1 MKETIF
7 EIYNPQ
13 NEFFLLTKD
22 ARRITHI
29 ALSSFILP
37 VLFYVIAGVLTQ
49 NVFAPLYFG
58 DPHQASSTARE
69 AFGLYALF
77 GTVTALVF
85 LWVRFYEG
93 RPFHTIG
100 FTKKGAAVKYLFG
113 FMTGMIMVVVIVG
126 TMAVFNS
133 IEIDVEN
140 INPTGISAIGGV
152 IIFLF
157 AYIIQGAS
165 EEIVSRG
172 WMFQVIGARYK
183 PWLSVVITSIL
194 FAFLHMGNSGVNPLG
209 VINLLLISVLFTLFV
224 MKDGS
229 LWGACALHSA
239 WNWTLGNVFGLS
251 VSGSSEKVTVF
262 DLNTTGNGLISGG
275 DFGPEGSLIT
285 TVVLLIAILLIVVLI
300 KGNK

>member
-13 NEFFLLTKD
+13 NDFFLLTKD

-29 ALSSFILP
+29 ALSSLILP

-58 DPHQASSTARE
+58 DPTQASGSARE

-77 GTVTALVF
+77 GTVIVLVF

-100 FTKKGAAVKYLFG
+100 FTKKDAAIKYLFG
-113 FMTGMIMVVVIVG
+113 FITGMIMVVVLVG
-126 TMAVFNS
+126 TMAVFNG
-133 IEIDVEN
+133 IEYDIEN
-140 INPTGISAIGGV
+140 INPTGINVIGGV
-152 IIFLF
+152 FIFLF

-183 PWLSVVITSIL
+183 PWLGVVITSIL
-194 FAFLHMGNSGVNPLG
+194 FALLHMGNSGVNPLG

-229 LWGACALHSA
+229 IWGACALHSA

-251 VSGSSEKVTVF
+251 VSGSGEKVSVF

-285 TVVLLIAILLIVVLI
+285 TVVLLIAIFLIVFLV